1 MIKISDSRIL
11 ILLLLLFLVCS
22 SEGILARNAIAGAQ
36 PDLLSDE
43 MSEDEEGAE
52 QGIADPLEPF
62 NRAVFVFNDKLYF
75 WVLKPVKTGYAA
87 VLPRDIRVCL
97 GNFVSNLATPV
108 TLINTLLQGRW
119 EDAGVVLSRFGV
131 NTVLGVYGF
140 GDPAASEFGLGPR
153 SADFGQT
160 LGVYGAG
167 EGVYLYWPLLGPSN
181 IRDSIG
187 LVADNLAQPIN
198 YLELNSAQRLNYAGG
213 SYLNRLS
220 LSSNAYEEMKKYSLD
235 PYVSTRE
242 AYYEYRNS
250 RIKGNRYNHNI
261 NSSPT
266 GTEILPGVDK
276 ELFPDINK
284 KL

>member
-1 MIKISDSRIL
+1 MFF
-11 ILLLLLFLVCS
+11 LLLLLVCPA
-22 SEGILARNAIAGAQ
+22 EGILAANTTAGAQ

-43 MSEDEEGAE
+43 LSDDDEGSDK
-52 QGIADPLEPF
+52 GIADPLEPM
-62 NRAVFVFNDKLYF
+62 NRVVFAFNDKLYF

-87 VLPRDIRVCL
+87 VVPKDIRVCL
-97 GNFVSNLATPV
+97 GNFVNNLATPV
-108 TLINTLLQGRW
+108 VLINTLLQGRW

-131 NTVLGVYGF
+131 NTILGVYGF
-140 GDPAASEFGLGPR
+140 ADPAASEFGLTTR

-160 LGVYGAG
+160 LGIYGAG
-167 EGVYLYWPLLGPSN
+167 EGVYLCWPLFGPSN

-198 YLELNSAQRLNYAGG
+198 YLDLNSTQRLNYAGG

-220 LSSNAYEEMKKYSLD
+220 LGSDAYEEMKKYSLD

-242 AYYEYRNS
+242 AYHEYRNA
-250 RIKGNRYNHNI
+250 RIEGNRQNQNN
-261 NSSPT
+261 NSSAT
-266 GTEILPGVDK
+266 GTEIIPGIDK
-276 ELFPDINK
+276 QIFPDIQK